1 MIYSRIFY
9 DWPRSGSRHKRSSR
23 SRFVY
28 IFDFI
33 SQWNARKNSNAQIKA
48 QVLILKSF
56 YSSRSIVVYSIDL
69 SLDPF
74 EHGSCED
81 RNFCDAQFPSRMG
94 NLSSAG
100 SIVSIVSRFNTSPIV
115 ILTFISSTFR
125 WCNRRK
131 LVQFNTPTVTYTPSL
146 TTRAVFYLHDPS
158 RSLSP
163 ARDLHLIATSAFT
176 ASFFPSFPHSRI
188 DRIANPKER
197 RRNIAACFN
206 SLNLINGRKER
217 ERVNFSFFFFFLIR
231 ASTRR

>member
-74 EHGSCED
+74 ESNIVD
-81 RNFCDAQFPSRMG
+81 RARIEIFATRGDAQFPSRMG

-217 ERVNFSFFFFFLIR
+217 GSLFLFFFFF
-231 ASTRR
+231 

>member
-1 MIYSRIFY
+1 
-9 DWPRSGSRHKRSSR
+9 
-23 SRFVY
+23 
-28 IFDFI
+28 
-33 SQWNARKNSNAQIKA
+33 
-48 QVLILKSF
+48 
-56 YSSRSIVVYSIDL
+56 
-69 SLDPF
+69 
-74 EHGSCED
+74 
-81 RNFCDAQFPSRMG
+81 MG

-188 DRIANPKER
+188 DRIANPNER

-206 SLNLINGRKER
+206 SLNLIDGRKER
-217 ERVNFSFFFFFLIR
+217 GSIFLFFFFNSSKHAALISR
-231 ASTRR
+231 QNGGNNWSGKESGQLLLITACSRGKIDRFHI